1 MFKLDPE
8 LAKDTA
14 DKTLAAV
21 DSWFA
26 LCGPNG
32 QAHQLIVYAQGLV
45 DNPILFSAG
54 INLINETVEHFA
66 KKPLPPA

>member
-1 MFKLDPE
+1 MFTLDSE
-8 LAKDTA
+8 KAKDTA

-26 LCGPNG
+26 LCGVNG

-54 INLINETVEHFA
+54 INLINEVVAHCA
-66 KKPLPPA
+66 PSKG